1 MLTRLAA
8 PVGRADLLP
17 PRVAGRLGQVL
28 FGGDPAAGAVAQVDR
43 VQLGVPYEAGTRA
56 RVQVQIYES
65 PWRAEADVFADPPRT
80 ENENI
85 DAVVWGRLTLP
96 VPTAMVPIE
105 KVVGRTLSWPTLAT
119 LDAGLPAGLAADQL
133 EQARRLALGRSL
145 DDGLSAA
152 PTDDDRVARIG
163 GLMDRAG
170 VTSVPQLLDAVSGEA
185 AIAGYSLRFADVAP
199 AAGAETLPFTA
210 AVVIERFSNDVAT
223 WRGVLRRARDAQRSV
238 RTGGQSTADFKGIVP
253 RERVPVLLFTPQ
265 SLFTDAQWPGAQA
278 GATAGEQRQQREDTA
293 SAWLADA
300 GIVLASVADP

>member
-1 MLTRLAA
+1 M
-8 PVGRADLLP
+8 
-17 PRVAGRLGQVL
+17 
-28 FGGDPAAGAVAQVDR
+28 
-43 VQLGVPYEAGTRA
+43 QLGVPYETGTRA

-65 PWRAEADVFADPPRT
+65 PWRAEADVFADPPRA

-105 KVVGRTLSWPTLAT
+105 TVAGRTLSWPTLAT
-119 LDAGLPAGLAADQL
+119 LDAGLPAGLAADQI
-133 EQARRLALGRSL
+133 ERARRLALGRAL
-145 DDGLSAA
+145 DDGLAA

-163 GLMDRAG
+163 RLMEQAG
-170 VTSVPQLLDAVSGEA
+170 VTSVPQLLETNSGEA

-199 AAGAETLPFTA
+199 VPGAETLPFTA
-210 AVVIERFSNDVAT
+210 AVVIERFTDDVAT

-265 SLFTDAQWPGAQA
+265 SLFIDAQWPGAQA

-300 GIVLASVADP
+300 GIVLAPVADP